1 MEQEALRTELDQRA
15 AAVAS
20 LSAAAR
26 GQAAMELEEAERLRF
41 DNKRLEKRVR
51 VLQAPRRPPRPPAPL
66 SPSPSPSP
74 SARSRGAP

>member
-20 LSAAAR
+20 LSAAAC

-51 VLQAPRRPPRPPAPL
+51 VLQAPRAPPPL